1 MSADVKL
8 KIIMGKLRKV
18 KYYTSDNYNPQAGFK
33 DGVDEDNYKTT
44 IGLFHRF
51 ADYYLY
57 DNDQYHPLTV
67 AIVEDEDTG
76 EIKQIDIRRLT
87 RFVKE

>member
-8 KIIMGKLRKV
+8 KIIMENLRKV
-18 KYYTSDNYNPQAGFK
+18 EYYTSDNYIPQAGYM
-33 DGVDEDNYKTT
+33 DGVDEDNYKTK

-51 ADYYLY
+51 ADSYFE
-57 DNDQYHPLTV
+57 DNNQYHPLTV